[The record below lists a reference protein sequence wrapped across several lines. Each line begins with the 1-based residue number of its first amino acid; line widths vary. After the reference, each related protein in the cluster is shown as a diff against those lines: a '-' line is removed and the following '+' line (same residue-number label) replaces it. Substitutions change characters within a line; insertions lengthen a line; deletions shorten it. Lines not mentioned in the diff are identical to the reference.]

1 MKTSEKLKILREE
14 NNLTR
19 EELANQLF
27 VTKQAIYKWETGKN
41 YPDINNL
48 IKISDIY
55 NLKVDDLLD
64 ESKDLNNINVQ
75 RNGVFLVDHQ
85 SKENLKT
92 YINWLPIIGLITS
105 ALVFILFFGII
116 GVDDGFLPA
125 TVYCL
130 LPFIVF
136 TLLYIP
142 LKIIIKRRKKE
153 ETNSKY

>member
-1 MKTSEKLKILREE
+1 M
-14 NNLTR
+14 
-19 EELANQLF
+19 
-27 VTKQAIYKWETGKN
+27 
-41 YPDINNL
+41 
-48 IKISDIY
+48 
-55 NLKVDDLLD
+55 
-64 ESKDLNNINVQ
+64 
-75 RNGVFLVDHQ
+75 FLVDHQ

-130 LPFIVF
+130 LPFIVY